1 MLGEAVQSVFKDI
14 CDFKGTDI
22 DLNVPWLSYL
32 DVRDPVALAKEFA
45 ERKPD
50 VVLHLAALVDLEY
63 CEKHPEEAEAT
74 NAKGTENVAKLAKE
88 YDATM
93 VYISTA
99 GIFDGEQEL
108 YDDDDKPN
116 PLNQYGA
123 SKYRGE
129 VATARIVPK
138 HFVFRA
144 GWMMGGGPAKD
155 KKFVKKIM
163 KQLKGGA
170 KELFV
175 VKDKLGSPTYTV
187 NFAENLRRV
196 LETGEYGI
204 YNMVS
209 EGACSRY
216 DVAQEIL
223 KELKLD
229 HVKLTEVPSDYWK
242 EEYFAARP
250 RSEKLKNRKLTEKG
264 LNGMKPWRENL
275 LTYLRS
281 YDWLSSS

>member
-1 MLGEAVQSVFKDI
+1 MLGEAVYNIFKDI
-14 CDFKGTDI
+14 CDVRATDI
-22 DLNVPWLSYL
+22 DLNVPWLSFL
-32 DVRDPVALAKEFA
+32 DVRDPSALAKEFA
-45 ERKPD
+45 SFKPE
-50 VVLHLAALVDLEY
+50 VVLNLAALVDLEY
-63 CEKHPEEAEAT
+63 CEKHPEEAQTT
-74 NAKGTENVAKLAKE
+74 NAQGTENVAKLAKE

-99 GIFDGEQEL
+99 GIFDGKKEL
-108 YDDDDKPN
+108 YDDDDAPN
-116 PLNQYGA
+116 PLNQYGM

-129 VATARIVPK
+129 RATARTVPK

-144 GWMMGGGPAKD
+144 GWMMGGGPTKD
-155 KKFVKKIM
+155 KKFVNKIM
-163 KQLKGGA
+163 KQLQRGA
-170 KELFV
+170 KELHV

-196 LETGEYGI
+196 LETSEYGI

-216 DVAQEIL
+216 DVAEEML
-223 KELKLD
+223 RELKLD

-242 EEYFAARP
+242 EEYFALRP
-250 RSEKLKNRKLTEKG
+250 RSEKLKNRKLTERD
-264 LNGMKPWRENL
+264 LNGMKPWKENL

-281 YDWLSSS
+281 YDWGVK